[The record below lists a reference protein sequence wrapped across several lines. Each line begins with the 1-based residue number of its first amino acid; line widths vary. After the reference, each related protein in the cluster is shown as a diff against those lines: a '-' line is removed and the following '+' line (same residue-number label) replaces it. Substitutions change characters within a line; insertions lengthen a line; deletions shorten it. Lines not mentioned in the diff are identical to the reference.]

1 MFDFSNYFFKSKY
14 CDSKSLV
21 AAKMKDEMDSVSI
34 ANFVGLKPKMYL
46 ILVSNSREYKKAKI
60 VNKNVVAKISRNEY
74 KDALLNKRCFRHSM
88 NRSKNHRIRI
98 YEINK
103 FSLSC
108 FVYKIYV
115 SDNGIDALGFGY

>member
-21 AAKMKDEMDSVSI
+21 VAKMKDEMGSVSI

-60 VNKNVVAKISRNEY
+60 VNFSVVAKISRNEY
-74 KDALLNKRCFRHSM
+74 KDALLNKKCFRLSM
-88 NRSKNHRIRI
+88 NRSKNH
-98 YEINK
+98 
-103 FSLSC
+103 
-108 FVYKIYV
+108 
-115 SDNGIDALGFGY
+115 